1 MKRVNGPFT
10 LASVGCLALLVSFTW
25 AGEPDQTTK
34 RPYQNLHIPEL
45 LEGTTFNLDL
55 HRSSKSF
62 WPGAK
67 TQTYAYNKESF
78 WGPTLVF
85 NQGETVHLNVK
96 NDLTEPTT
104 AHWHGMHIPAKMD
117 GGPHELIAPGSTWSP
132 SFKVMNHAATY
143 WYHPHVHEATQ
154 KQLTYGAGGL
164 IIVRDPQ
171 EAALA
176 LPRTY
181 GVDDI
186 PLALSSRR
194 FYTNQEFSF
203 EGDNDKYGDF
213 MLVNGTLDAQVSLPA
228 EFVRFRILNVETE
241 RGYNLGFGD
250 NRTFYVIATD
260 GGLVDKPIP
269 VTRLKLMTGE
279 RVEILVNLGNDKV
292 GSSVDFGAYNAN
304 QPFGFPGGENGTTRP
319 NGGYLNNINFRIL
332 HINVGTQ
339 TANGITS
346 LPATLISN
354 RFPREADVSKERT
367 INITGGF
374 PGTSFT
380 FDEKG
385 YKAHEVSQVVK
396 LGATEKWTIQNNQ
409 VFGHSFHIHD
419 VQVKIVSRSS
429 GPVEDYENGWKDTM
443 YVPRGESVS
452 FVARFDDFESNTD
465 AYMFHC
471 HMSNHEDGG
480 LMSEF
485 LVVKDPSDT
494 KSIVF
499 RHQEEHAVTP
509 EMALK
514 AEKLA
519 GAKTPS
525 NTVVA
530 SNGKAYRLD
539 GTKPSLL
546 FFIEADCPCS
556 RDATPFVNR
565 LQAHFGKSCQVI
577 GVINANKDTA
587 SAWIKTVGCSFPIV
601 ADPTLKLIGSYGAV
615 SSVYTT
621 VVAPGGR
628 IEKIYPGYSQQVLK
642 EIANRLSRLSK
653 QPTPIINFS
662 GAPKKLLSGC
672 PFDIPKDSKR
682 HLSSEILWHDR

>member
-1 MKRVNGPFT
+1 M
-10 LASVGCLALLVSFTW
+10 
-25 AGEPDQTTK
+25 
-34 RPYQNLHIPEL
+34 PEL
-45 LEGTTFNLDL
+45 LTGTTFNLDL
-55 HRSSKSF
+55 HPSSKSF

-67 TQTYAYNKESF
+67 TKTYAYNKESF

-85 NQGETVHLNVK
+85 NQGETVRLNVK

-117 GGPHELIAPGSTWSP
+117 GGPHELISPGGMWSP
-132 SFKVMNHAATY
+132 TFKVMNHAATY

-171 EAALA
+171 EAVLA

-213 MLVNGTLDAQVSLPA
+213 MLVNGTLDAQVTLPA
-228 EFVRFRILNVETE
+228 QFIRFRILNVETE

-250 NRTFYVIATD
+250 NRAFYVIATD

-269 VTRLKLMTGE
+269 VKRLKLMTGE
-279 RVEILVNLGNDKV
+279 RVEILVNLGGDKV

-304 QPFGFPGGENGTTRP
+304 QPFGFPGGESGTTRP

-332 HINVGTQ
+332 HINVGAPTSK
-339 TANGITS
+339 AITS
-346 LPATLISN
+346 LPKTLASSS
-354 RFPREADVSKERT
+354 FPKESDVSKERT

-380 FDEKG
+380 FNEKG
-385 YKAHEVSQVVK
+385 YKAHDVSQIVK
-396 LGATEKWTIQNNQ
+396 LGATEKWTVQNNE

-419 VQVKIVSRSS
+419 VQVKILSRSS
-429 GPVEDYENGWKDTM
+429 GPVEDYEKGWKDTI
-443 YVPRGESVS
+443 YVPRGESVT
-452 FVARFDDFESNTD
+452 FIARFDDFASNTD

-485 LVVKDPSDT
+485 LVVKDPNDT

-499 RHQEEHAVTP
+499 RHQEEHPVTP

-514 AEKLA
+514 AAKLA
-519 GAKTPS
+519 GTKTPS
-525 NTVVA
+525 RIVVA
-530 SNGKAYRLD
+530 SNGKSFRLD
-539 GTKPSLL
+539 GAKPSLL

-556 RDATPFVNR
+556 RDATPFINQ

-577 GVINANKDTA
+577 GVINSQPETAKAWANEV
-587 SAWIKTVGCSFPIV
+587 SCHFPVV
-601 ADPTLKLIGSYGAV
+601 ADPRLKLIASYGAL

-628 IEKIYPGYSQQVLK
+628 IEKTYPGYSQQVLK
-642 EIANRLSRLSK
+642 ELTIRLARLS
-653 QPTPIINFS
+653 QQATPIIKFS
-662 GAPKKLLSGC
+662 GAPKRLLSGC

-682 HLSSEILWHDR
+682 NISSEVLEEVPVGNLIR